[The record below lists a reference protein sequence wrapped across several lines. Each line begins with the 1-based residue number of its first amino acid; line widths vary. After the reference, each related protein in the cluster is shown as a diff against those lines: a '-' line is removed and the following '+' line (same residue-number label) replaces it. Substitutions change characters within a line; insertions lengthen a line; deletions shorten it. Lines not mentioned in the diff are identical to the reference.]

1 MQVINVF
8 GLGKPTYGKT
18 SSSLNLHSEYI
29 DRRKKENSS
38 YRSGKVR
45 KGQLVREEDGVYIL
59 FEDGER
65 VKTDYDW

>member
-1 MQVINVF
+1 MQIINIF
-8 GLGKPTYGKT
+8 GLGKPVYSKKGKV
-18 SSSLNLHSEYI
+18 NFHSEML
-29 DRRKKENSS
+29 DKRRKENSA

>member
-8 GLGKPTYGKT
+8 GLGKPTYKKKI
-18 SSSLNLHSEYI
+18 NLHSEMI

-59 FEDGER
+59 FEDGKR